1 MSTIASNA
9 CHSLLPETTRHLVE
23 FPLLN
28 IISFKDFQQGGSIPA
43 GAVVKRRVTTMEEE
57 VVFPDAND
65 TRVPGTDIPQISSG
79 SEDAPEGHCIVTMSP
94 SLDDSDMTQAKQYLN
109 ENDDSAFTAETVQ
122 LDTSGETVSLLETR
136 GEC

>member
-1 MSTIASNA
+1 M
-9 CHSLLPETTRHLVE
+9 E

-28 IISFKDFQQGGSIPA
+28 TISFKDFQQGGSLPA

-57 VVFPDAND
+57 VVFPDFND
-65 TRVPGTDIPQISSG
+65 TRVPGTNIPQISSG
-79 SEDAPEGHCIVTMSP
+79 SEDAPDGHCIVTMPP
-94 SLDDSDMTQAKQYLN
+94 SLDDSDMTQTKQYLN
-109 ENDDSAFTAETVQ
+109 ENDDSAFTSETVQ

>member
-1 MSTIASNA
+1 M
-9 CHSLLPETTRHLVE
+9 E

-28 IISFKDFQQGGSIPA
+28 TISFKDFQQGGSLPA

-65 TRVPGTDIPQISSG
+65 TRVPGTNIPQISSG
-79 SEDAPEGHCIVTMSP
+79 SEDAPDGHCIVTTPP
-94 SLDDSDMTQAKQYLN
+94 SLDDSDMTQAQQCLN
-109 ENDDSAFTAETVQ
+109 ENDDSALTSETVQ
-122 LDTSGETVSLLETR
+122 LDTW